1 MTKFPSS
8 KKFLPQVVFHI
19 VDVFHISQVDFNKQK
34 KKTFWIFLKQTLLVE
49 YTGSGIFFR
58 TVTARRG
65 DQWEL
70 LAVKEKR
77 WQTATMKPGELFS
90 SD

>member
-34 KKTFWIFLKQTLLVE
+34 KKNVLNFFKTNTSCWI
-49 YTGSGIFFR
+49 YWIGDFFFEQL
-58 TVTARRG
+58 RR
-65 DQWEL
+65 D
-70 LAVKEKR
+70 AVINENC
-77 WQTATMKPGELFS
+77 
-90 SD
+90 